1 MARVSRRF
9 VDETLWDE
17 YEQLSTVLRRHL
29 DEVTHRID
37 QRPNWQRFGV
47 LPMQRS
53 DGLSTLQLILAHPG
67 ARYHCC
73 ADRPAVVLIY

>member
-53 DGLSTLQLILAHPG
+53 DDAYRLSNLSWPIRALATIAALTG
-67 ARYHCC
+67 
-73 ADRPAVVLIY
+73 VLLF